1 MQPDLLSPAE
11 NTNAVI
17 RDKIKYYDAWKNKNK
32 SRNSLD
38 KCKPSIY
45 YVPVTAPLCLAPID
59 YNIWQYKM
67 GTNFV
72 MKTVPFCNAAN
83 HYLLWIWFGLILHLP
98 FYGLHWKPQ
107 LSDDKLSA
115 FAGHWVDFLIQYG
128 YLIRLSIRLS
138 FNLNLCL
145 FEFGA
150 RSGGEHMKR
159 HQDNKEWAYRLT
171 YRYRLILQL
180 QAYQSHANPIK
191 ANDSARSVI
200 NWIAYCD
207 YFHQVLSYVLD
218 HCLCYSH
225 VFAFISDNL
234 NLMCLC

>member
-1 MQPDLLSPAE
+1 MLLSETKSSTMMPGR
-11 NTNAVI
+11 I
-17 RDKIKYYDAWKNKNK
+17 RIKVETHWISVNPVFTMFQW
-32 SRNSLD
+32 LLLFVW
-38 KCKPSIY
+38 PLLTIIY
-45 YVPVTAPLCLAPID
+45 GSTRWEQILSWRLSHFAMLQTTICCEL
-59 YNIWQYKM
+59 
-67 GTNFV
+67 
-72 MKTVPFCNAAN
+72 
-83 HYLLWIWFGLILHLP
+83 WFGLILHLP
-98 FYGLHWKPQ
+98 SYGLHWKPQ

-171 YRYRLILQL
+171 YRYRFILQL